1 MSIKISKVLTRCIK
15 PAINCRTV
23 RRFAHNQN
31 GATAVEF
38 GMIAIPFLAL
48 MFALIETAIIF
59 FAGQTLETATADSA
73 RLIMTGQA
81 QQGTP
86 PLTQST
92 FKDKV
97 CARVV
102 ALFDCAGGIYVDVR
116 KYTAFSAADLS
127 KPVDA
132 NGNLI
137 NNFVY
142 QPGDPG
148 DIIVVRTIYQW
159 PVHLPML
166 GPIGFSL
173 ADMTGNKRLVMATAV
188 FRNEPYK

>member
-1 MSIKISKVLTRCIK
+1 
-15 PAINCRTV
+15 
-23 RRFAHNQN
+23 
-31 GATAVEF
+31 
-38 GMIAIPFLAL
+38 
-48 MFALIETAIIF
+48 
-59 FAGQTLETATADSA
+59 
-73 RLIMTGQA
+73 MTGQA
-81 QQGTP
+81 QQGAP

-102 ALFDCAGGIYVDVR
+102 ALFDCPGGIYVDVR
-116 KYTAFSAADLS
+116 KYSAFSAADLS

-142 QPGDPG
+142 QPGEPG

-159 PVHLPML
+159 QVHLPLL
-166 GPIGFSL
+166 GPIGFHLS
-173 ADMTGNKRLVMATAV
+173 DMTGNKRLIMATAV